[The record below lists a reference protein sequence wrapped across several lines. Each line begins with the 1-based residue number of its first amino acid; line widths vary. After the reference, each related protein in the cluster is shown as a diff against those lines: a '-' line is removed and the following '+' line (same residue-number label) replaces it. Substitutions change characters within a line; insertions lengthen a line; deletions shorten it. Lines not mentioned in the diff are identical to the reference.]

1 MNFLKYSVFVF
12 SFVLIFGGIQTVYGH
27 GLGTVESDV
36 LFFNDSFFKVKVQT
50 TPDVLSGDESS
61 IGFKIS
67 TINDDQNT
75 LVSNVKYN
83 VKIFDAQ
90 TGHQILSF
98 NAYSPDDSFHA
109 VIFPDSDVL
118 FLGNSD
124 DNDTWIG
131 SVNEPLEIH
140 APMFLQGGL
149 VQVDVSI
156 LEINSKS
163 ISKNST
169 FETLLTIGEYI
180 PFEVDFDDK
189 SFDFMFATYFDR
201 IDEFSFD
208 SRDKK
213 LTALMPF
220 NWNPDFIEKIPFVHA
235 EFYIPKSFNLFNEH
249 EIKMTVNDISLLGTI
264 DRSGD
269 EEIVVHFL
277 IPTKK
282 LLKLYD
288 DVSEDERDRIVF
300 GIQSG
305 KLRDVQKNDASLE
318 KGDKIIVLSSQE
330 DWRFHLSLTP
340 KEQIFSQNEIRLN
353 LEFRDPVTNTV
364 IPQITYDLDI
374 FLNGQLIESKQ
385 GLETPDG
392 KDSIPVTFS
401 EDGAVIIR
409 ISNVN
414 NYDTT
419 GEFSFQISEPQNKII
434 ADKIVE
440 ISKGSSFPGC
450 ELDSSCY
457 VSSFVNITP
466 NQTVLWENVDSA
478 AHTVTSGSPKLG
490 SSSDFDSGILPPNG
504 TFSHTF
510 LTTGNF
516 SYYCTLHPWMIGLVD
531 VQNPLPAWIKNNA
544 GWWADGSIDD
554 DAFIQ
559 AIQFLIQTNVIT
571 IPSTSQ
577 EVISDKSI
585 PSWIKNNAGWWADGT
600 IDDDAFIQAIQFLIQ
615 NGILTV

>member
-1 MNFLKYSVFVF
+1 
-12 SFVLIFGGIQTVYGH
+12 
-27 GLGTVESDV
+27 
-36 LFFNDSFFKVKVQT
+36 
-50 TPDVLSGDESS
+50 
-61 IGFKIS
+61 
-67 TINDDQNT
+67 
-75 LVSNVKYN
+75 
-83 VKIFDAQ
+83 
-90 TGHQILSF
+90 
-98 NAYSPDDSFHA
+98 
-109 VIFPDSDVL
+109 
-118 FLGNSD
+118 
-124 DNDTWIG
+124 
-131 SVNEPLEIH
+131 
-140 APMFLQGGL
+140 L

-208 SRDKK
+208 QKNEK

-220 NWNPDFIEKIPFVHA
+220 NWNRDFIEKIPFVHA
-235 EFYIPKSFNLFNEH
+235 EFYIPKSFDLFNKH

-269 EEIVVHFL
+269 DEIVVHFL

-288 DVSEDERDRIVF
+288 DISEDERDRIIF

-330 DWRFHLSLTP
+330 DWKFHLSLTP
-340 KEQIFSQNEIRLN
+340 KGQIFSQNEIRLN

-364 IPQITYDLDI
+364 IPQITYSLDI

-385 GLETPDG
+385 ELETPDG
-392 KDSIPVTFS
+392 KDSVSVIFS
-401 EDGAVIIR
+401 DNGAAIIR
-409 ISNVN
+409 IFDVN
-414 NYDTT
+414 NYDTS
-419 GEFSFQISEPQNKII
+419 GEFSFKVSEPQNKII
-434 ADKIVE
+434 ADKTVE

-457 VSSFVNITP
+457 VSSVVNIIP
-466 NQTVLWENVDSA
+466 NQTVLWKNIDSA
-478 AHTVTSGSPKLG
+478 THTVTSGSPRLG
-490 SSSDFDSGILPPNG
+490 SSNDFDSGILPSNG
-504 TFSHTF
+504 EFSHMF
-510 LTTGNF
+510 SKSGIF

-531 VQNPLPAWIKNNA
+531 VQNP
-544 GWWADGSIDD
+544 
-554 DAFIQ
+554 
-559 AIQFLIQTNVIT
+559 
-571 IPSTSQ
+571 
-577 EVISDKSI
+577 I

-615 NGILTV
+615 NNVIAIPSISQGEISDNSIPSWIKNNAGWWADGTIDDDAFIQGLQFLIKNGIIQV